1 MEETETSLGG
11 DAIATLEELE
21 VEEDHLR
28 QVKESL
34 EKSASL
40 VDAIINE
47 DPEQMEAMKDA
58 EATKSVQAESK
69 IQACKKCLAGFR
81 ATINAS
87 KAASMAAAVPATT
100 ESTAAHTT
108 RSASIGPRFER

>member
-1 MEETETSLGG
+1 MEEIETSLGG

-40 VDAIINE
+40 MDTIINE
-47 DPEQMEAMKDA
+47 EPKQTEAMKDA
-58 EATKSVQAESK
+58 ETSKSVQAESK
-69 IQACKKCLAGFR
+69 IRACKKRLAGFR
-81 ATINAS
+81 GMINAS
-87 KAASMAAAVPATT
+87 KAASTAAAVPATT
-100 ESTAAHTT
+100 ESTAAPTT
-108 RSASIGPRFER
+108 RPLIGPRFER

>member
-1 MEETETSLGG
+1 MEEIETNLGG

-21 VEEDHLR
+21 VEEDQLR

-34 EKSASL
+34 EESASL
-40 VDAIINE
+40 MDGIINE
-47 DPEQMEAMKDA
+47 DPQQMEAMKDA

-69 IQACKKCLAGFR
+69 IRACKKRLAGFR

-87 KAASMAAAVPATT
+87 KASSTGAAVPATT
-100 ESTAAHTT
+100 ESSTVPTMT
-108 RSASIGPRFER
+108 SAPIGP

>member
-1 MEETETSLGG
+1 MQQYSAGWKSVHLHIEKTLEEIKTSLGG

-34 EKSASL
+34 EESASL

-47 DPEQMEAMKDA
+47 DPEQMETMKDA
-58 EATKSVQAESK
+58 EATKSVQAVSK
-69 IQACKKCLAGFR
+69 IRACKKCLAGF
-81 ATINAS
+81 
-87 KAASMAAAVPATT
+87 
-100 ESTAAHTT
+100 
-108 RSASIGPRFER
+108 